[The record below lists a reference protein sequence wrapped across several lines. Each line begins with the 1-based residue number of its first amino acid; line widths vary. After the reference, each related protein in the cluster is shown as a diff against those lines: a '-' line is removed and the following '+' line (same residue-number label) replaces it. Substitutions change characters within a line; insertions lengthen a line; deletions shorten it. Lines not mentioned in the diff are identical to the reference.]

1 MRINDFLATDKVAHF
16 GVSFAI
22 TVCVAAMTYRSEF
35 CSVIGMTVAILVGI
49 GKEIYDKAKGGKIE
63 VGDLVADLLGAGLA
77 GVSLFPFLMTIYK
90 YQQLLGQ

>member
-1 MRINDFLATDKVAHF
+1 MIQTDKVAHF
-16 GVSFAI
+16 GVCFAI

-35 CSVIGMTVAILVGI
+35 CSVIGMAVAIFVGI

-77 GVSLFPFLMTIYK
+77 GVSLIPFLMTIYK

>member
-1 MRINDFLATDKVAHF
+1 MIQTDKVAHF
-16 GVSFAI
+16 GVCFAI

-35 CSVIGMTVAILVGI
+35 CSVIGMAVAMIVGI

-63 VGDLVADLLGAGLA
+63 VGDLVADLLGAGL
-77 GVSLFPFLMTIYK
+77 GGTSLIPFLAKIYN